1 MAIPRAVQG
10 QTFDIPRLGLG
21 PDEALTQAL
30 FRTPALEV
38 MRLVLRKGR
47 EMPAHSVAK
56 TITLQ
61 CLEGCVAI
69 TAMGQTQDLH
79 AGQILYLEGGQ
90 VHALKGLED
99 AALLLTIL
107 M

>member
-1 MAIPRAVQG
+1 MAIPRAAQG
-10 QTFDIPRLGLG
+10 QKFDIPRLGVG
-21 PDEALTQAL
+21 PDEAQTQAL

-38 MRLVLRKGR
+38 MRLVVRKGK
-47 EMPAHSVAK
+47 EMPPHSVAK
-56 TITLQ
+56 TVTLQ

-69 TAMGQTQDLH
+69 TAMGQTQELR

-90 VHALKGLED
+90 EHSLKGLED
-99 AALLLTIL
+99 TAILLTIL